1 MFLNDLG
8 IDFGTA
14 NTLIFAR
21 GIGIVLNEPSV
32 IAFNN
37 ETGRLKAIGKEAI
50 EMIGRTPRNI
60 SIAQPINRGVISDIP
75 VAGDL
80 LKMLIRRC
88 HRIPFIKSRIVMGVP
103 DNTTQV
109 ERYAMMEAAY
119 HAGARKVLVVRETAA
134 AAIGAELP
142 IHEPHANMIVDIGA
156 GTTEIA
162 VFSLSGVVLSK
173 ETRIGGNQFDEAI
186 IEYVEKKYRVIV
198 GKLTAERIKIE
209 IGSACPLENP
219 ASTEAKGKSK
229 IDGLPKIIVLTDS
242 EVRTALAQ
250 PLIQITGVVRGVLA
264 HIPPELSADISERGI
279 LLTGG
284 GALLR
289 HLGRHFSHTVGVKA
303 FLDKNPLLS
312 VVRGTGY
319 FLGNSRLLARMAAFD

>member
-14 NTLIFAR
+14 NTLIYAR

-37 ETGRLKAIGKEAI
+37 ETGRLKAIGKEAV

-60 SIAQPINRGVISDIP
+60 SITQPINRGVISDIP
-75 VAGDL
+75 IAGDL

-88 HRIPFIKSRIVMGVP
+88 LRMPFVKSRIVMGVP

-109 ERYAMMEAAY
+109 ERYAMIEAAY
-119 HAGARKVLVVRETAA
+119 HAGARKVHVVRETAA

-142 IHEPHANMIVDIGA
+142 IHEPHASMIVDIGA

-162 VFSLSGVVLSK
+162 VFSLSGIVLSK

-186 IEYVEKKYRVIV
+186 IDYVERKNRVVV

-219 ASTEAKGKSK
+219 VSIEVKGKSK
-229 IDGLPKIIVLTDS
+229 IDGLPKIIILTDD
-242 EVRTALAQ
+242 EVRAALTQ
-250 PLIQITGVVRGVLA
+250 PLIPIAGAVREALA
-264 HIPPELSADISERGI
+264 RIPPELSADISERGI

-284 GALLR
+284 GSLLR
-289 HLGRHFSHTVGVKA
+289 HLDRYLSQAIGVKA

-312 VVRGTGY
+312 VAHGTGY

>member
-14 NTLIFAR
+14 NTLIYAR
-21 GIGIVLNEPSV
+21 GIGIILNEPSV

-50 EMIGRTPRNI
+50 EMIGRTPRNV
-60 SIAQPINRGVISDIP
+60 SITQPINRGVISDIH

-88 HRIPFIKSRIVMGVP
+88 HRIPFVRSRIVMGVP

-109 ERYAMMEAAY
+109 ERYAMMEAAHY
-119 HAGARKVLVVRETAA
+119 AGASKVHVVRETAA

-142 IHEPHANMIVDIGA
+142 IHEPQASMIVDIGA

-162 VFSLSGVVLSK
+162 VFSLSGIVLSQEIK
-173 ETRIGGNQFDEAI
+173 VGGNQFDEAI
-186 IEYVEKKYRVIV
+186 IEYVEKKYGVVV
-198 GKLTAERIKIE
+198 GMRTAERIKIG
-209 IGSACPLENP
+209 IGSACPLES
-219 ASTEAKGKSK
+219 ATSTEVKGKSK
-229 IDGLPKIIVLTDS
+229 IDGLPKTINLTDS
-242 EVRTALAQ
+242 EVRAALAQ
-250 PLIQITGVVRGVLA
+250 PLIPIIGAVRGVLA
-264 HIPPELSADISERGI
+264 HIPPELSADIIERGI
-279 LLTGG
+279 MLTGG

-289 HLGRHFSHTVGVKA
+289 HLDRYLSDAIGVKA

-312 VVRGTGY
+312 VARGTGY
-319 FLGNSRLLARMAAFD
+319 FLGNAKLLARMAAFD